1 MNEVYLDN
9 SATTRVDERVAQ
21 AALSMMCEHYGNP
34 SSLHSKGLDAELAI
48 TAARK
53 QVAAAIG
60 ADAAEITFTS
70 GGTEANNLAVFG
82 TMNMGRRMGGRVI
95 TTAFEHSSVM
105 ASFAQLEKLGCE
117 VIYIK
122 PDGQGRIS
130 ARDVIDA
137 VDNRTVLVSTMLVN
151 NEVGSI
157 TPVEEIAR
165 GIRFKNKD
173 TVIHCDAVQAFGKL
187 PIKVKRLGVDLLT
200 VSGHKIYAPKG
211 IGALYVRAGVR
222 LRPLVYGGSQE
233 RGLRVGTEAAPNIAA
248 LGKAAELIDCAH
260 ATQNSALFSKT
271 LLEGIAGISGIH
283 VNSAD
288 DALPCIVNISAVGIR
303 SEIMMHYLEQ
313 RGIFVSSGSAC
324 AKGEKSHVLRSMG
337 LSDDL
342 IDSALRISF
351 GKYNTCE
358 DIARFIT
365 VLKQGMK
372 DIKRHA

>member
-1 MNEVYLDN
+1 MNEIYLDN
-9 SATTRVDERVAQ
+9 SATTRVDDRVAQ
-21 AALSMMCEHYGNP
+21 AALSMMCDCYGNP
-34 SSLHSKGLDAELAI
+34 SSLHSKGLEAELAI

-60 ADAAEITFTS
+60 AAAGEITFTS
-70 GGTEANNLAVFG
+70 GGTEANNLAIFG
-82 TMNMGRRMGGRVI
+82 TMNMSRRMGGKVV

-105 ASFAQLEKLGCE
+105 ASVAQLEKLDCE
-117 VIYIK
+117 VVAVK
-122 PDGQGRIS
+122 PDGQGHIA

-137 VDNRTVLVSTMLVN
+137 VDSRTVLVSIMLVN

-157 TPVEEIAR
+157 TPVEEIVR
-165 GIRFKNKD
+165 GIHFKNKD
-173 TVIHCDAVQAFGKL
+173 VIIHCDAVQGFGKL

-211 IGALYVRAGVR
+211 IGALYVRSGVR
-222 LRPLVYGGSQE
+222 LLPRAYGGSQE
-233 RGLRVGTEAAPNIAA
+233 RGLRVGTEAAPNIVA

-260 ATQNSALFSKT
+260 TAQNTALFSQT
-271 LLEGIAGISGIH
+271 LLQGIAGLRGIH
-283 VNSAD
+283 INSPS
-288 DALPCIVNISAVGIR
+288 DALSSIVNLSAVGIR

-337 LSDDL
+337 LDERI

-365 VLKQGMK
+365 VLGQGMK
-372 DIKRHA
+372 DIKRQA